1 MVEPL
6 RPRIGLSRIKANY
19 QSQMMRRNL
28 NGIVDGEGPKAGD
41 TISTGT
47 SIVAPLIIGKVT
59 TPTRLQSLNLP
70 KLTPS
75 QIAATARIRA
85 EELRVLIPITKK
97 RSPVLSVL
105 YDKKT
110 GRFFDG
116 MNVKIAPEGLHP
128 ILQKRLNEYNIR
140 FSNSKPHFSEAG
152 SHSEII
158 AVDKALKAREA
169 SGFKVTEAD
178 LKDFQIHNEWLKGK
192 ANTAPMCQ
200 NCDYLLPEIESLTG
214 RKP

>member
-1 MVEPL
+1 
-6 RPRIGLSRIKANY
+6 
-19 QSQMMRRNL
+19 MMRRDINGKL
-28 NGIVDGEGPKAGD
+28 DGNGIKAGEAIERNV
-41 TISTGT
+41 TFL
-47 SIVAPLIIGKVT
+47 APFVIGKVA

-75 QIAATARIRA
+75 QIATTARIRA
-85 EELRVLIPITKK
+85 EELRVSIPIAKK

-200 NCDYLLPEIESLTG
+200 NCDYLLPETESLTG